1 MADIFG
7 NPAILPGGHKE
18 DTPIVAELYVNG
30 ERRDDFIFFGA
41 TKGSQHDR
49 VQVEVAADGSIYTTM
64 CDGSIGSCTI
74 SLLDRKDSCDKSENP
89 SFALKCYLQNMITL
103 KQKQTEV
110 RLYES
115 GVLVATFDGI
125 TVGADV
131 DVRYSDSGI
140 LLFITT
146 LKLIGK
152 WL

>member
-1 MADIFG
+1 MAGVFKDSAIM
-7 NPAILPGGHKE
+7 PAGHSE
-18 DTPIVAELYVNG
+18 DTPIVAALYVNG
-30 ERRDDFIFFGA
+30 KLRDDFIFFGA

-64 CDGSIGSCTI
+64 CDGSVGSCTV
-74 SLLDRKDSCDKSENP
+74 SLLDRKDSCNESKNP
-89 SFALKCYLQNMITL
+89 SFALKCYLQEMITL
-103 KQKQTEV
+103 KQKQTEI

-115 GVLVATFDGI
+115 NALVATFNGV